1 MAYPDLPDHFQ
12 PAFHNRW
19 EHRIQRE
26 QSLLGNTVT
35 MDSVEGYRKKYDQ
48 LEKQSMRLITTR
60 HGNTTQDEFDAYI
73 RWLVTKKYELT
84 NVLDEWDDKELGSL
98 ITPQGRLT
106 ENHVFGYNRTKDS
119 TIVSA
124 VEGNAYTGEDGATL
138 TAVPASQIV
147 AATYTKAGT
156 SVNSGLTFEKVA
168 QAKRIFRGNALMTGR
183 DVCAV
188 IGPDDEE
195 DLIADVNE
203 IRNSDFS
210 RVAPIDAGGVHQSY
224 WMGFSWIVGDDDLLT
239 TASSITNCL
248 FYHKKYVMFGDGER
262 RANIDIL
269 PDQSHAVQIRS
280 RCRLG
285 ATRLEEKAVVLV
297 KTYHA

>member
-1 MAYPDLPDHFQ
+1 MYPDLPDHFQ
-12 PAFHNRW
+12 PAFSNRW

-26 QSLLGNTVT
+26 ESLLGSTVT
-35 MDSVEGYRKKYDQ
+35 MESVEGYQKKFDQ

-60 HGNTTQDEFDAYI
+60 HGNTVQDEFDAYI
-73 RWLVTKKYELT
+73 RWLKTRKYELT

-98 ITPQGRLT
+98 ISPQGRLT
-106 ENHVFGYNRTKDS
+106 ENHVYGYNRAKDS
-119 TIVSA
+119 EIVSA
-124 VEGNAYTGEDGATL
+124 IEGSAYTGEDAATL
-138 TAVPASQIV
+138 VAVPATQIV

-188 IGPDDEE
+188 ISPADEE

-210 RVAPIDAGGVHQSY
+210 RVSPIDAGGVHQSF
-224 WMGFSWIVGDDDLLT
+224 WMGVSWIVGDDELLT

-248 FYHKKYVMFGDGER
+248 FYHKKYVLFGDGER

-269 PDQSHAVQIRS
+269 PEQSHAVQIRT
-280 RCRLG
+280 RCRMG